1 MSERFRPEQHLR
13 KAIFFRIV
21 FEKGKR
27 SKGRVINLWVC
38 ETAQLGETQKSEKP
52 KLGVIVSRKTDLR
65 ATRRN
70 LWKRRIRE
78 VFRKEQHQMREGIT
92 VLVQSKKQ
100 NAVPS
105 YEDISKEM
113 KHLLAALGALK
124 APGAETQ

>member
-13 KAIFFRIV
+13 KPIFFRIM
-21 FEKGKR
+21 FEKGKGR
-27 SKGRVINLWVC
+27 KGCLINLWVC
-38 ETAQLGETQKSEKP
+38 ETSQFEEMEKSEKP

-78 VFRKEQHQMREGIT
+78 AFRRQQHQMRQGIAI
-92 VLVQSKKQ
+92 LVQSKKQ
-100 NAVPS
+100 SAVPS

-124 APGAETQ
+124 TPGS